1 MSKESRTQFMKE
13 KVTFSRIEIIF
24 MVVMV
29 ALVVVGGITVVSITT
44 RNQNV
49 LNIKRETD
57 SIISAAKNAY
67 ASFLISGKTENIVA
81 SEDGTSKGMCITI
94 KGLYENDFLI
104 KDYKDWDGY
113 VVIEES
119 NTKRYNYSVWI
130 TDKKYVINGYDSNK
144 ISDLTLKNG
153 ITKYNRDKFTSKVET
168 SFTGTGGDKGG
179 TGSSDGRTLKRY
191 EAKCINEKIE

>member
-13 KVTFSRIEIIF
+13 KVTFSKIEIIF

-49 LNIKRETD
+49 YNIKRETE

-67 ASFLISGKTENIVA
+67 ASFLIGGKNDYIVT
-81 SEDGTSKGMCITI
+81 SEDGTSNGMCITI

-130 TDKKYVINGYDSNK
+130 TDKKFVINGYDSNK
-144 ISDLTLKNG
+144 ISELSLKDG
-153 ITKYNRDKFTSKVET
+153 ITKYNNDKFTNKVET

-179 TGSSDGRTLKRY
+179 TGSSDGKTLKRY